1 MTAPTFGETAAPF
14 ATVFAHAL
22 RGEECLVRTTG
33 GPAVPLP
40 VASWTRAADPTDLLF
55 LRHCA
60 GATLDV
66 GCGPGRLTEELAA
79 AGHLVLGIDVV
90 PEAVRQTLR
99 RGGPALHRDVF
110 GTLPGEGRWETAL
123 LIDGNIGIGGDP
135 PALLSRLRRI
145 LSAGGRVVVEVGA
158 PGTPTG
164 AVEAQLACGCAST
177 APFPWALVSVDGL
190 VEIAEAASLTVRA
203 VDRYGA
209 RWCAVLGT
217 DR

>member
-1 MTAPTFGETAAPF
+1 MTAPSFLEVAAPF

-22 RGEECLVRTTG
+22 RGETCLVRTAG
-33 GPAVPLP
+33 GPAVELP

-110 GTLPGEGRWETAL
+110 DTLPGEGRWETAL
-123 LIDGNIGIGGDP
+123 LVDGNIGIGGDP
-135 PALLSRLRRI
+135 AALLARLRRV
-145 LSAGGRVVVEVGA
+145 LVRGGRIVVEVGA

-164 AVEAQLACGCAST
+164 AVEAQLACGCACT
-177 APFPWALVSVDGL
+177 PYFPWALVGVDGL
-190 VEIAEAASLTVRA
+190 AAIAGAAALTVRA

-209 RWCAVLGT
+209 RWCAVLGA
-217 DR
+217 DL